1 VCDEEIAGCPQ
12 IGAKLAA
19 YSNRVRKAE
28 GKAHAD
34 APANGG
40 ACWCRCGLS
49 PGPAPA
55 RSSTASDHR
64 EVQRRLGGRLW
75 IHRALRLINEG
86 PGSTCRGKIVL
97 CSYGWIA
104 HDRSGAPVAFISGD
118 VMTAGALPQ

>member
-55 RSSTASDHR
+55 STASDHR